1 MQDVETASRRSKESF
16 ELACF
21 AAGVSDQMR
30 FAQFDIYFPISIG
43 FQILALP
50 GFVKLADIFG
60 YAEAKAQKELQN
72 ALLRADSKHD
82 KSKLQ
87 SISTGGS
94 LISAESI
101 RAGMPLCCGMPVIR
115 SDNWQQNR
123 YTGFS
128 SLLSSCSCSAC
139 AFLVDACLAFSE
151 IHDSPSSK
159 VSWECS
165 SKGDQPGKG
174 QIVTAGEGSHVCVDG
189 RLSADCCP
197 SEGFHSPPHP
207 HA

>member
-1 MQDVETASRRSKESF
+1 MHFTFSFGYVMLSDVKRNYSQGITHR
-16 ELACF
+16 LAYF
-21 AAGVSDQMR
+21 TAGVSDQMR

-72 ALLRADSKHD
+72 ALLRADSKHE

-101 RAGMPLCCGMPVIR
+101 RAG
-115 SDNWQQNR
+115 D
-123 YTGFS
+123 
-128 SLLSSCSCSAC
+128 LSSHSAC
-139 AFLVDACLAFSE
+139 YS
-151 IHDSPSSK
+151 
-159 VSWECS
+159 
-165 SKGDQPGKG
+165 
-174 QIVTAGEGSHVCVDG
+174 TSHVVG
-189 RLSADCCP
+189 GSIAVFTLY
-197 SEGFHSPPHP
+197 E
-207 HA
+207 